1 MPFIQRANAK
11 GIKTWMRVG
20 SGHSTDLQAKDFSE
34 MTADPP
40 QRSKLVRV
48 IRDTLEKYEMDG
60 VYIYW
65 KYPGCPVAF
74 LYILCLYIVAF
85 ILVFLR
91 TVHANHLLLRIE
103 EVR

>member
-1 MPFIQRANAK
+1 MPLILINKKNTDTLPYIQRANAK

-20 SGHSTDLQAKDFSE
+20 SGHNTDLQAKDFSE
-34 MTADPP
+34 LTADPP

-74 LYILCLYIVAF
+74 LYILF
-85 ILVFLR
+85 IYSCFYCR
-91 TVHANHLLLRIE
+91 NF
-103 EVR
+103 

>member
-11 GIKTWMRVG
+11 GIKTWMRIGNYYNDV
-20 SGHSTDLQAKDFSE
+20 SAKDFSE

-48 IRDTLEKYEMDG
+48 ISDTLDKYEMDG

-74 LYILCLYIVAF
+74 LYSLMI
-85 ILVFLR
+85 R
-91 TVHANHLLLRIE
+91 K
-103 EVR
+103 